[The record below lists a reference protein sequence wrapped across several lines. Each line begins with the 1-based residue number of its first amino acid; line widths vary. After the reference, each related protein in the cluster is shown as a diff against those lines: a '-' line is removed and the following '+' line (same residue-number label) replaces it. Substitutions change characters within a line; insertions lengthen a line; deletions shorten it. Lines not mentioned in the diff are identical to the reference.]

1 MFVHTSIPERIRS
14 VNFEPMFEPLLNFH
28 FACSTS
34 LSTSVIVEENAE
46 LVFPR
51 DGSGLL
57 VDNSLK
63 RFKASATSGSL
74 SLMVLYTK

>member
-1 MFVHTSIPERIRS
+1 MLVHTSIPESIRS
-14 VNFEPMFEPLLNFH
+14 AKFKPVEPMLNFH

-34 LSTSVIVEENAE
+34 LSTSVIVEENVE
-46 LVFPR
+46 LVFPG
-51 DGSGLL
+51 DGPGLSI
-57 VDNSLK
+57 DNFLK